1 MIAELGHYALMLALG
16 LALIQASMPIVGAR
30 NDDPTLLS
38 VAVPAALAQFVF
50 VALSFGALAAC
61 YVTSDFSVL
70 NVYENSNSAMP
81 LMYRLTSVWGNHEG
95 SMMLWVFILALFGA
109 LVAAF
114 GSNLPVKLKA
124 NALAV
129 QAWIAAAFQLFILT
143 TSNPFL
149 RIVDAPFEGRDL
161 NPVLQDPGLAFHP
174 PLLYLGY
181 VGFSIAFSFAIAAL
195 LEGRID
201 AAWARWVRPWVLTA
215 WMCLTLGIAGGSYWA
230 YYELGWG
237 GYWFWDPV
245 ENASLMPWLAG
256 TALLHSAVVMEKR
269 GALKVWT
276 ILLAILTFSLSLI
289 GTFLVRSGV
298 LTSVHVFATDP
309 RRGIFILAILV
320 AFIGGALALY
330 AWRAPL
336 LKQGGL
342 FAPISREGALV
353 LNNLFLTCACA
364 TVFVGT
370 LYPLALEALTGD
382 KISVGPPF
390 FNATFG
396 PLFLPLLLAMPFG
409 PLLGWKRGDLLGA
422 AQRLTA
428 AAFVAAVAIAA
439 TFAVQH
445 GGPVLAP
452 FGVGLALFVM
462 IGALIDLAERTMI
475 LRVPLNAALRR
486 AAGLPRS
493 AWGSAI
499 AHFGIGVTL
508 LGIVVVTAW
517 GAERIAALKLGDTI
531 DIAHYR
537 LTFDGLF
544 NRPGPNY
551 REVVGRFTVR
561 RDQWRLARHHGA
573 EPPHVP
579 GAQHG
584 DDGGGADAA
593 RRQPA
598 LSVAGRS
605 CSGRYRSGASLLQA
619 AGAADLARRAGHVCR
634 RRSVAVRPAAAH
646 RRAAACQD
654 AGSATG
660 GGVIVVNIFP
670 RGVATSLL
678 LGLCLLLL
686 NSLPL
691 LAVESKEM
699 LADPALEAR
708 ARNLSK
714 ELRCMV
720 CQNQSIDDSEAP
732 LAHDLRVL
740 VRERLKDGDSDT
752 QVMNFLVARYGEF
765 VLLRPPLSWHTA
777 ALWGLPPAALL
788 DRRRGHRR
796 YRPAPP
802 WRAAFRGCES
812 DRRRRNPAVGAFA
825 RRLSLGRRE
834 SAAITPSGHSVPDKV
849 RFVATTR
856 SSVRNI
862 TKF

>member
-16 LALIQASMPIVGAR
+16 LAVIQATMPVIGAR
-30 NDDPTLLS
+30 SDDPTLLS
-38 VAVPAALAQFVF
+38 VAAPAALAQFVF
-50 VALSFGALAAC
+50 VALSFGALAIC

-81 LMYRLTSVWGNHEG
+81 LMYRLTSIWGNHEG
-95 SMMLWVFILALFGA
+95 SMMLWVSILALFGA

-129 QAWIAAAFQLFILT
+129 QAWIAAAFELFILT

-149 RIVDAPFEGRDL
+149 RIADAPFEGRDL

-201 AAWARWVRPWVLTA
+201 AAWARWVRPWVLGA

-276 ILLAILTFSLSLI
+276 ILLAILAFSLSLI

-298 LTSVHVFATDP
+298 LTSVHAFATDP

-320 AFIGGALALY
+320 VFIGGALALY

-370 LYPLALEALTGD
+370 LYPLALEALTGE

-396 PLFLPLLLAMPFG
+396 PLFVPLLLLMPFG

-422 AQRLTA
+422 AQRLLV
-428 AAFVAAVAIAA
+428 AAFIAAVAIAA
-439 TFAVQH
+439 AFALQH

-462 IGALIDLAERTMI
+462 AGALIDLAERTMV
-475 LRVPLNAALRR
+475 LRVPFGAALRR

-493 AWGSAI
+493 AWGTAI

-517 GAERIAALKLGDTI
+517 GVERIAALRPGDTV

-537 LTFDGLF
+537 LSFDGIF

-551 REVVGRFTVR
+551 RDVVARFTVR
-561 RDQWRLARHHGA
+561 RTNGDLLGVMEPSRRTFPARAMATTEAALMRRGVSQIYLSLGDPTADGTVPVRLYFKPQVLMIWLGA
-573 EPPHVP
+573 LIMFV
-579 GAQHG
+579 
-584 DDGGGADAA
+584 GGGLSLSD
-593 RRQPA
+593 RRLRIGAPRPA
-598 LSVAGRS
+598 KASVA
-605 CSGRYRSGASLLQA
+605 LQA
-619 AGAADLARRAGHVCR
+619 A
-634 RRSVAVRPAAAH
+634 
-646 RRAAACQD
+646 
-654 AGSATG
+654 
-660 GGVIVVNIFP
+660 
-670 RGVATSLL
+670 
-678 LGLCLLLL
+678 
-686 NSLPL
+686 
-691 LAVESKEM
+691 E
-699 LADPALEAR
+699 
-708 ARNLSK
+708 
-714 ELRCMV
+714 
-720 CQNQSIDDSEAP
+720 
-732 LAHDLRVL
+732 
-740 VRERLKDGDSDT
+740 
-752 QVMNFLVARYGEF
+752 
-765 VLLRPPLSWHTA
+765 
-777 ALWGLPPAALL
+777 
-788 DRRRGHRR
+788 
-796 YRPAPP
+796 
-802 WRAAFRGCES
+802 
-812 DRRRRNPAVGAFA
+812 
-825 RRLSLGRRE
+825 
-834 SAAITPSGHSVPDKV
+834 
-849 RFVATTR
+849 
-856 SSVRNI
+856 
-862 TKF
+862 